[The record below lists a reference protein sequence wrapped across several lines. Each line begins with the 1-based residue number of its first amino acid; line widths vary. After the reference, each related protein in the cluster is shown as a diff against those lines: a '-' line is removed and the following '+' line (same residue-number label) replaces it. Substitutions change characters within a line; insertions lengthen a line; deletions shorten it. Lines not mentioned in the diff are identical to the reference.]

1 MSGESNDE
9 EDTEK
14 ENKQRCPGHRL
25 KVLNI
30 DKF

>member
-1 MSGESNDE
+1 MSWESNDE

-14 ENKQRCPGHRL
+14 ENKQSCLGHHL

>member
-14 ENKQRCPGHRL
+14 ENKQRGPGHRL